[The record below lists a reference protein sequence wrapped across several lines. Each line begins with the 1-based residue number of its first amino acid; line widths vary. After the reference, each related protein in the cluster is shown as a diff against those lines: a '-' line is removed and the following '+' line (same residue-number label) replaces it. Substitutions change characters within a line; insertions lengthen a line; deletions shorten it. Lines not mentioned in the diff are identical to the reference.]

1 MQFVILKVTSGGE
14 EERKAGRMHSDS
26 YWCNITKYSSVTT
39 GLNQQVRQQTKIT
52 FPKVLSLNI
61 SA

>member
-52 FPKVLSLNI
+52 FP
-61 SA
+61 